1 MALRNITLN
10 RSAVRALL
18 TSPEM
23 QQAVRRAGEQIAA
36 RVRAT
41 GSPTYGA
48 LNPQVTVV
56 ATGGA
61 KGDRAAAHVVI
72 PPPAP
77 SDVRYPDTDG
87 RFGVLVQ
94 VAREVSG

>member
-10 RSAVRALL
+10 RSGVRALL

-23 QQAVRRAGEQIAA
+23 QQAVRRAGEQIAG
-36 RVRAT
+36 RVRSA
-41 GSPTYGA
+41 GSPTYGS

-56 ATGGA
+56 ANGGA
-61 KGDRAAAHVVI
+61 KGDRAQAFVTV
-72 PPPAP
+72 PPPAAGE
-77 SDVRYPDTDG
+77 VRYPDVDG